1 MIRLWIFI
9 TNRTSAADVFLELR
23 IIREFRC
30 ECKVFAQCFVCV
42 ECVCGF
48 LSDKFRSKSVGNQV
62 VFRHAK
68 RYLSI
73 SNDEMVEQVHTQRQ

>member
-1 MIRLWIFI
+1 MVNFFI
-9 TNRTSAADVFLELR
+9 TNRVTGADVFLELR

-30 ECKVFAQCFVCV
+30 ECKVFVQCFVCV